1 MWWRLLDIGEN
12 VAGGDEQCAGSMEFW
27 FPAHSSQI
35 GKRVTEYDR
44 PFRRATGGVEPNA
57 PQQAQPAICR
67 CGGSGWLRQSF
78 LHEGDLPCPAC
89 NPCGTWQA

>member
-1 MWWRLLDIGEN
+1 MKLWYLLEPGDIIQP
-12 VAGGDEQCAGSMEFW
+12 GDEVFVYYQWQPSAY
-27 FPAHSSQI
+27 I
-35 GKRVTEYDR
+35 GTPVVSGA
-44 PFRRATGGVEPNA
+44 FRRATGGVEPNA